1 MRGASAVR
9 TILVPIVSL
18 VLLVAIWALIIRAF
32 DVQTF
37 VAPSPLETFE
47 AIRENWPKLW
57 PLALETVKE
66 TAYGFVIGAVLG
78 FALAVT
84 MAQTRVLQ
92 GLIYPILIAS
102 QAIPIIAIAAPLVIL
117 LGFGIG
123 PKIALVAWIVFFP
136 VAVNVLDGLAN
147 VDRDLLNLARAMGGS
162 RTRIL
167 LMIRLPA
174 TVTPLFSGLKLGATY
189 AVTGAIIGQ
198 LVASTG
204 SSLAGFQRAANSSL
218 DTPAVW
224 GAAVLMTAI
233 GIGWFLLVVGVE
245 RVSTPWRTRSTRRR
259 LRSGRS
265 SLRNPPGES

>member
-1 MRGASAVR
+1 VLA
-9 TILVPIVSL
+9 PIASL
-18 VLLVAIWALIIRAF
+18 VLVVGVWALIIRVF
-32 DVQTF
+32 DIPTF
-37 VAPSPLETFE
+37 VAPSPLE
-47 AIRENWPKLW
+47 ALGALREDWPTLQ
-57 PLALETVKE
+57 PLALETIRE
-66 TAYGFVIGAVLG
+66 TAYGFAIGAVLG
-78 FALAVT
+78 FLLAVA
-84 MAQTRVLQ
+84 MAQTRALQ

-102 QAIPIIAIAAPLVIL
+102 QAVPIIAIAAPLVIM

-147 VDRDLLNLARAMGGS
+147 VDRDLLRLGRALGGG
-162 RTRIL
+162 RLRIL
-167 LMIRLPA
+167 LVIRLPA

-204 SSLAGFQRAANSSL
+204 QSLAGFQRAANSSI

-224 GAAVLMTAI
+224 GAALVMTAI

-245 RVSTPWRTRSTRRR
+245 RLATPWRSRATRRR
-259 LRSGRS
+259 RLGFRAKDV
-265 SLRNPPGES
+265 PDQPGAP